1 MTEIKV
7 RSLSRD
13 LIFLDLIKMESWCE
27 QQFGPSKC
35 DYMWR
40 WVGGRWWL
48 DGTYSFKFT
57 HSKDAMMFM
66 LKWG

>member
-1 MTEIKV
+1 MTEIKF
-7 RSLSRD
+7 RNLSRVLTYVD
-13 LIFLDLIKMESWCE
+13 LANMERWCIHH
-27 QQFGPSKC
+27 FGPSKR

-57 HSKDAMMFM
+57 HSEDAMMFM